1 MSFSENVKEE
11 LLGELPKKTCCR
23 KAFIF
28 GLLINS
34 LPNED
39 GSITF
44 ESEQECVWNAAETV
58 FREQFGKEPK
68 ISERSRMGHRR
79 IGISISSRSAAELLL
94 RLPEAVSLADEIG
107 FRCDECKLYFMRGVF
122 LSSASVS
129 DPMKSYHLE
138 FSIKN
143 AMIAKLFF
151 PELRSLGFEAKI
163 ANRRS
168 GIGLYFKGSESI
180 EDIRT
185 YLGASKMLFECMN
198 DKIFRDIRN
207 ETNRRANCEA
217 GNIAKSVNAAQDML
231 SAIKKIERAGLLP
244 SLPDDL
250 RETARLRMD
259 NPEASLSEMCSMF
272 LPPLSKSGLSH
283 RFSKIKKF
291 AEDIGEKTNYNL

>member
-1 MSFSENVKEE
+1 MSFSENVKKE

-34 LPNED
+34 VPNDE

-44 ESEQECVWNAAETV
+44 ESEQECVWNGASTA
-58 FREQFGKEPK
+58 FRDQFGKEPK
-68 ISERSRMGHRR
+68 LSEKSRMGHRR
-79 IGISISSRSAAELLL
+79 VGVTIYSRSASELLL
-94 RLPEAVSLADEIG
+94 RLPDAVSLSDEIG

-143 AMIAKLFF
+143 AMIARLFF
-151 PELRSLGFEAKI
+151 SELRASGFEAKI

-168 GIGLYFKGSESI
+168 GVGLYFKESESI
-180 EDIRT
+180 EDILT
-185 YLGASKMLFECMN
+185 YLGASRMLFECMN

-217 GNIAKSVNAAQDML
+217 GNIAKSVKASQEIL
-231 SAIKKIERAGLLP
+231 SAIKKIEKAGLLP
-244 SLPDDL
+244 SLPDEL
-250 RETARLRMD
+250 RETARLRMEH
-259 NPEASLSEMCSMF
+259 PEASLSEICSMF

-283 RFSKIKKF
+283 RFAKIKKF
-291 AEDIGEKTNYNL
+291 AEDIGENSKK

>member
-1 MSFSENVKEE
+1 MSFSENVKKE

-23 KAFIF
+23 KAFVF

-34 LPNED
+34 VTNDD

-44 ESEQECVWNAAETV
+44 ESEQESVWNAAETV

-68 ISERSRMGHRR
+68 ISEKSRMGHKR
-79 IGISISSRSAAELLL
+79 IGITISSKSALELIL
-94 RLPEAVSLADEIG
+94 RLPRSESLSGEIG

-138 FSIKN
+138 FLIKN
-143 AMIAKLFF
+143 AMIARLFF
-151 PELRSLGFEAKI
+151 SELRALGFEAKI

-168 GIGLYFKGSESI
+168 GAGLYFKGSESI
-180 EDIRT
+180 EDILT

-207 ETNRRANCEA
+207 ESNRRANCEA
-217 GNIAKSVNAAQDML
+217 GNIAKSVKASQEIL
-231 SAIKKIERAGLLP
+231 SAIRNIERAGLLP

-250 RETARLRMD
+250 RETARLRME
-259 NPEASLSEMCSMF
+259 NPEASLSEICSMF

-283 RFSKIKKF
+283 RFAKIKKF
-291 AEDIGEKTNYNL
+291 ADDIGEKREK

>member
-11 LLGELPKKTCCR
+11 LLLELPKKTCCR
-23 KAFIF
+23 KAFVF

-34 LPNED
+34 VPNAD

-44 ESEQECVWNAAETV
+44 ESEQECVWNGAKTV
-58 FREQFGKEPK
+58 FREQFGKEP
-68 ISERSRMGHRR
+68 ILSEKSRMGHKR
-79 IGISISSRSAAELLL
+79 IGITFSSRSALELLS
-94 RLPEAVSLADEIG
+94 RLDSSESLSGEIG
-107 FRCDECKLYFMRGVF
+107 FRCDECKLYFLRGVF

-138 FSIKN
+138 FLIKN
-143 AMIAKLFF
+143 AMIARLFF
-151 PELRSLGFEAKI
+151 TELRALGFEAKI

-168 GIGLYFKGSESI
+168 CVGLYFKGSESI
-180 EDIRT
+180 EDILT

-207 ETNRRANCEA
+207 ESNRRANCEA
-217 GNIAKSVNAAQDML
+217 GNIAKSVKASQEIL
-231 SAIKKIERAGLLP
+231 SAIRKIEGAGLLP

-250 RETARLRMD
+250 RETARLRME
-259 NPEASLSEMCSMF
+259 NPEASLSEICSMF

-283 RFSKIKKF
+283 RFAKIKKF
-291 AEDIGEKTNYNL
+291 AEDMGEKNGK

>member
-11 LLGELPKKTCCR
+11 LLRQLPKKTCCR

-34 LPNED
+34 VPNDD

-44 ESEQECVWNAAETV
+44 ESEQECVWSAAAEV
-58 FREQFGKEPK
+58 LREQFGKEPQINEK
-68 ISERSRMGHRR
+68 RRMGR
-79 IGISISSRSAAELLL
+79 IRVEITFSSRSASELLL
-94 RLPEAVSLADEIG
+94 RVAEAASLSGEIG

-143 AMIAKLFF
+143 AMIARLFF
-151 PELRSLGFEAKI
+151 SELRTAGFEAKI
-163 ANRRS
+163 ANRKN
-168 GIGLYFKGSESI
+168 GVGLYFKGSESI
-180 EDIRT
+180 EDILT
-185 YLGASKMLFECMN
+185 YLGASRMLFECMN

-207 ETNRRANCEA
+207 ESNRRANCEA

-231 SAIKKIERAGLLP
+231 AAIKKIESAGLLP
-244 SLPDDL
+244 SLPDEL
-250 RETARLRMD
+250 RETARLRME
-259 NPEASLSEMCSMF
+259 NPEASFSEICSMF

-283 RFSKIKKF
+283 RFAKIKKF
-291 AEDIGEKTNYNL
+291 AEDIGEKNKL

>member
-11 LLGELPKKTCCR
+11 LLREKPKKTCCR

-34 LPNED
+34 FPVDD

-44 ESEQECVWNAAETV
+44 ESEQECVWDAAEAV
-58 FREQFGKEPK
+58 FREQFGKEPHL
-68 ISERSRMGHRR
+68 SEKSRMGHRR
-79 IGISISSRSAAELLL
+79 IGITFSSRSAIELLL
-94 RLPEAVSLADEIG
+94 RLPDAASFSEEIG
-107 FRCDECKLYFMRGVF
+107 FRCDECRLYFMRGVF
-122 LSSASVS
+122 LSAASVS

-138 FSIKN
+138 FTIKN
-143 AMIAKLFF
+143 AMIARSFF
-151 PELRSLGFEAKI
+151 SELRSLGFEAKI
-163 ANRRS
+163 ANRR
-168 GIGLYFKGSESI
+168 GGVGLYFKGSESI
-180 EDIRT
+180 EDILT

-217 GNIAKSVNAAQDML
+217 GNIAKSVKASQEIL

-250 RETARLRMD
+250 RETARLRME
-259 NPEASLSEMCSMF
+259 NPEASLAEICSMF

-283 RFSKIKKF
+283 RFAKIKRF